1 MPRHAVSPPAVALWL
16 LAHSVPPGDREM
28 VIGDLTELFAD
39 RLEGRHRF
47 NRLWFCAQ
55 ACLFALAATTAR
67 AQPDSPHS
75 SWRDLMGR
83 FMGRFGSGVRH
94 AVRRLRYDWRY
105 SAGVIL
111 ILGVGIGPAAAMWS
125 VVDRVLLRPL
135 DYRDPDELGLIR
147 IHLGQISNHP
157 GLSHAEVT
165 DLRNSGIF
173 QSVETER
180 RQSEVSFGPA
190 TNLIAFSEIAITTG
204 MLPMLGVTPVIGRSF
219 TEDDFNIPPPP
230 PAAVAA
236 VSTTGSVPGAPI
248 RILIDYTTWQTHF
261 GGDPGVLTRLTE
273 FSGRP
278 AEIIGVLPKGFR
290 LITGRAVPRRIDVYT
305 PLRLG
310 DTRNAWQF
318 PTLARVKPG
327 TTFAQAQAGLDT
339 LAARLKSQYPQ
350 IYDSGLRFTIAPALE
365 DMTRETTP
373 ALRAAIAG
381 VLLLLLI
388 AFANATA
395 LVVARLRTR
404 ERDLAIRSAI
414 GASRPVLV
422 GEVVT
427 ESAVLAIGGAAAGS
441 MLALWAIVAIRQ
453 MIPRTVPRW
462 DDIAVGWN
470 LVLYAG
476 GLALVGLVCLGLI
489 PMWKTLRRDAWQSLG
504 FTSVQSGRAEGTLSR
519 LVLVGSQIAL
529 TVVLGFACMQLVR
542 SASRLNRVDL
552 GFDPHVLTLRVP
564 FDGRRWGGPDKRS
577 ALYQQIRD
585 QVGQVPGVVSVGVV
599 THLPLGDGPM
609 VDGYQADLT
618 KETSFDQSANY
629 QSVTPGYFA
638 TLRIPILQGRDIT
651 DTEGLTL
658 QNVAVVDETL
668 VKAVFPDVPNVL
680 GRTLRLGWQIG
691 NVQIVGVVGH
701 ARTVEVGRAVR
712 PQVYV
717 PISRLFPSGGAG
729 FVIVRTAGDPLPLA
743 GAISEAI
750 RDAGPGRAISN
761 VSMLTDN
768 VASATSTLR
777 AVTGL
782 VTALAVSAGL
792 LSAIGLYLV
801 IAFVVHQRRRSTAIR
816 AALGATRGQV
826 MWHHFKIG
834 AVLLLV
840 ALPVGLLLSS
850 AVSPLFGTLVYG
862 VGPRDVVSLL
872 SALGL
877 AIAAS
882 LLGMYVPVRRA
893 AAANVVTVLR
903 ETV

>member
-1 MPRHAVSPPAVALWL
+1 MPRQAVSPPASALWL
-16 LAHSVPPGDREM
+16 LARSLPSGDREM
-28 VIGDLTELFAD
+28 VIGDLMEVFAD
-39 RLEGRHRF
+39 RLDGRRRF
-47 NRLWFCAQ
+47 NRLWFCVQ
-55 ACLFALAATTAR
+55 ACLFAVAAASRR
-67 AQPDSPHS
+67 AQDGPARS
-75 SWRDLMGR
+75 SWRNLMGR
-83 FMGRFGSGVRH
+83 FMGRFASGFRH

-135 DYRDPDELGLIR
+135 DYRDPEQLGLIR

-165 DLRNSGIF
+165 DLRNAGIF
-173 QSVETER
+173 ESVESEL
-180 RQSEVSFGPA
+180 RQSEVSYGPA
-190 TNLIAFSEIAITTG
+190 ANLVAFSQIGLTTG
-204 MLPMLGVTPVIGRSF
+204 MLPMLGVTPVIGRNF
-219 TEDDFNIPPPP
+219 TEDDFNIPAPP
-230 PAAVAA
+230 PAAVTS
-236 VSTTGSVPGAPI
+236 VTTTGSVPGAPI
-248 RILIDYTTWQTHF
+248 RILLDYTTWQTHF
-261 GGDPGVLTRLTE
+261 GGDPNVLTRLTE

-278 AEIIGVLPKGFR
+278 AEVIGVLPEGFR
-290 LITGRAVPRRIDVYT
+290 LVTGRFVPRRVDVYS
-305 PLRLG
+305 PFRLS

-318 PTLARVKPG
+318 PTLARLQPG

-339 LAARLKSQYPQ
+339 LAARLTSQYPQ
-350 IYDSGLRFTIAPALE
+350 VYDSGLRFTVAPILE
-365 DMTRETTP
+365 DMTRTTTP
-373 ALRAAIAG
+373 ALRAAVAG

-414 GASRPVLV
+414 GASRPMLV

-427 ESAVLAIGGAAAGS
+427 ESIVLAIGGAIAGS
-441 MLALWAIVAIRQ
+441 ILALWTVVAIRQ

-462 DDIAVGWN
+462 DDIGVGWS

-476 GLALVGLVCLGLI
+476 GLAFAGLVCLGLI
-489 PMWKTLRRDAWQSLG
+489 PMWKVLRRTTWHSLG
-504 FTSVQSGRAEGTLSR
+504 STSVQAGHAEGMISR

-529 TVVLGFACMQLVR
+529 TVVLAFACMQLLR
-542 SASRLNRVDL
+542 SASRLNRVEL

-564 FDGRRWGGPDKRS
+564 YDGRRYNSAAKR
-577 ALYQQIRD
+577 AELYQRIRD
-585 QVGQVPGVVSVGVV
+585 RVGQVPGVASVGIV
-599 THLPLGDGPM
+599 TQVPLGETPM

-629 QSVTPGYFA
+629 QAVTPGYFA
-638 TLRIPILQGRDIT
+638 TVRIPILQGRDIT
-651 DTEGLTL
+651 DEESVGG

-668 VKAVFPDVPNVL
+668 VRAVFPGVPNVI

-701 ARTVEVGRAVR
+701 ARTIEVGRIVR

-717 PISRLFPSGGAG
+717 PVSRLFPNGGAG
-729 FVIVRTAGDPLPLA
+729 FVTVRATGNPLPMA
-743 GAISEAI
+743 RVISEAI
-750 RDAGPGRAISN
+750 RDAGPGRAISS
-761 VSMLTDN
+761 VAMLTDN
-768 VASATSTLR
+768 VATATSTLR

-782 VTALAVSAGL
+782 VTTLAVSAGL

-801 IAFVVHQRRRSTAIR
+801 VAFVVHQRRRSTAIR
-816 AALGATRGQV
+816 TALGATRRQV
-826 MWHHFKIG
+826 MWHHFKLG
-834 AVLLLV
+834 GVLMFV
-840 ALPVGLLLSS
+840 ALPIGMLLSF
-850 AVSPLFGTLVYG
+850 AVSPLFGALVYG

-872 SALGL
+872 LALGL

-882 LLGMYVPVRRA
+882 LLGMYIPVRRA
-893 AAANVVTVLR
+893 AAENVVTVLR
-903 ETV
+903 ESV